1 MPGLRPRAKAAPA
14 VSELVLKTM
23 AASKRGT
30 AGLTPV
36 PRPSLNDEELK
47 MHVYKK
53 TLQGLIY
60 PISDTTPHNFA
71 TWSAGRPTYCHECG
85 GLLWG
90 VSRQGVR
97 CSECSVKCHVKCKDL
112 LNADCLQRAVE
123 KSSKKGAEDRA
134 SNIIIAMKQRMQ
146 EREQSRPEVFEL
158 IRNVFTVDEKS
169 HTGHMKVVKQ
179 SVLDGTSKWSA
190 KIVITVE
197 CAQGLIA
204 KDKGGTS
211 DPYVTVQ
218 VGKTKRRTKTIS
230 QELNPVWNE
239 RFSFECHNSSDRIK
253 VRVWDEDNDLK
264 SRLRQKLTRE
274 SDDFLGQTIIEVRTL
289 SGEMDVWYNLEKR
302 TDKSAVSGAIKLH
315 ISVEIKGEE
324 KVAPYHV
331 QYTCLHENLFHYLCE
346 NENNGVKIPETKGQ
360 DEAWKTYFD
369 YPAQEIV
376 NEFAMRYGVEA
387 IYQAMTHFHCLST
400 KYLCPGVP
408 AVMSTLL
415 ANINAYYA
423 HTAASSAVSAS
434 DRFAAS
440 NFGKE
445 KFIKLLDQLHNS
457 LRIDLSSYRNNFPAS
472 NKERLQ
478 DLKSTVDLLT
488 SITFFRMKV
497 QELPSPPRASSVVKD
512 CATACL
518 KSTYQMLFD
527 GLCAELYKG
536 NLQQQDDNKKKCS
549 LSGKPEGQQDTDLG
563 QAGGGQQQYQQHQS
577 QSQQPHQQQH
587 QAGGQQHDENAPLSF
602 EFWQQLMTLIV
613 SVIEEDKNSY
623 SPVLSQFPQE
633 LNIGHLSAYTMWTL
647 FAMEMK
653 YSLEAHEQERAFKSN
668 EYMNLH
674 FRVKWLYN
682 TYCRDVPQ
690 LKDKVPE
697 YPTWFEPFVMQWLND
712 NDEVS
717 LKQVNSAFQRDK
729 IDGFPQSSEHT
740 LFSNSV
746 VDIFTQLTQCFD
758 VIDKLECP
766 DPEIVKR
773 YMKRF
778 AKTIVKVLSTY
789 AEILKSEFPNH
800 IENEKTACT
809 LMNNIQQMRV
819 QLDKMIEKMG
829 GSELEPDAAGI
840 LNGLTQSLSGVLD
853 ELGAVFSQ
861 SMRPIIRDSIQ
872 KMGALLSQLR
882 GNALGAPAGPVNA
895 SSFDPARL
903 DGNEANEITAE
914 TDHILHPLMELLDSK
929 LTMLAQFCERAV
941 LKRLLK
947 ELWKLVIHTLEKTI
961 VLPSATERN
970 LLHNLPNA
978 KIEDVSR
985 LFKNHMN
992 TNKVTGALGV
1002 AEALQASERNLTMK
1016 QCLVLTVALRTIKN
1030 YFYAGGNGLKQ
1041 TYLDKSLELQSL
1053 NNALSLYTQSTDT
1066 LIKTFIQT
1074 QTQQGR
1080 HHADEKA
1087 GLMNIDVDLSAHPG
1101 SGEYKVTIKIVECKD
1116 LDWPLD
1122 KKFKPFVEVSII
1134 GPNLSDLKKRKFETK
1149 SQQGG
1154 LSPKYN
1160 ETFQVSLGNEVD
1172 PKFFEI
1178 HMVVKHY
1185 SGFSLGL
1192 LKDRPVGV
1200 AVMQLKDVIE
1210 QGSCAGWFHLGKS
1223 IFMDET
1229 GWTILRILSQRTNDE
1244 AAKEFVELKTFS
1256 LKKTLSD
1263 QDK

>member
-1 MPGLRPRAKAAPA
+1 
-14 VSELVLKTM
+14 
-23 AASKRGT
+23 
-30 AGLTPV
+30 
-36 PRPSLNDEELK
+36 
-47 MHVYKK
+47 
-53 TLQGLIY
+53 
-60 PISDTTPHNFA
+60 
-71 TWSAGRPTYCHECG
+71 
-85 GLLWG
+85 
-90 VSRQGVR
+90 
-97 CSECSVKCHVKCKDL
+97 
-112 LNADCLQRAVE
+112 
-123 KSSKKGAEDRA
+123 
-134 SNIIIAMKQRMQ
+134 
-146 EREQSRPEVFEL
+146 
-158 IRNVFTVDEKS
+158 
-169 HTGHMKVVKQ
+169 
-179 SVLDGTSKWSA
+179 
-190 KIVITVE
+190 
-197 CAQGLIA
+197 
-204 KDKGGTS
+204 
-211 DPYVTVQ
+211 
-218 VGKTKRRTKTIS
+218 
-230 QELNPVWNE
+230 
-239 RFSFECHNSSDRIK
+239 
-253 VRVWDEDNDLK
+253 
-264 SRLRQKLTRE
+264 
-274 SDDFLGQTIIEVRTL
+274 
-289 SGEMDVWYNLEKR
+289 
-302 TDKSAVSGAIKLH
+302 
-315 ISVEIKGEE
+315 
-324 KVAPYHV
+324 
-331 QYTCLHENLFHYLCE
+331 
-346 NENNGVKIPETKGQ
+346 
-360 DEAWKTYFD
+360 
-369 YPAQEIV
+369 
-376 NEFAMRYGVEA
+376 
-387 IYQAMTHFHCLST
+387 
-400 KYLCPGVP
+400 
-408 AVMSTLL
+408 MSTLL

-445 KFIKLLDQLHNS
+445 KFIRLLDQLHNS

-536 NLQQQDDNKKKCS
+536 GLQQQDEQKKKS
-549 LSGKPEGQQDTDLG
+549 SAGKRDGQDEATNPSPSHNLS
-563 QAGGGQQQYQQHQS
+563 QQQQSLQS
-577 QSQQPHQQQH
+577 QSQLQQHGQPHNSSQQQ
-587 QAGGQQHDENAPLSF
+587 DENAPLSF

-613 SVIEEDKNSY
+613 SVIEEDKNCY
-623 SPVLSQFPQE
+623 APVLSQFPQE

-653 YSLEAHEQERAFKSN
+653 YSLEGHEQERTFKSN

-682 TYCRDVPQ
+682 TYCRDIPQ

-729 IDGFPQSSEHT
+729 VDGFPQSSEHT

-758 VIDKLECP
+758 VISKLECP

-778 AKTIVKVLSTY
+778 AKTIVKVLSSY
-789 AEILKSEFPNH
+789 ADILKGEFPNH

-819 QLDKMIEKMG
+819 QLDKMIESMG
-829 GSELEPDAAGI
+829 GAELEPDAADI
-840 LNGLTQSLSGVLD
+840 LHGLTQNLNGVLD
-853 ELGAVFSQ
+853 ELSAIFSQ
-861 SMRPIIRDSIQ
+861 SMRPIIKDSIQ
-872 KMGALLSQLR
+872 KMGLLLSQLR
-882 GNALGAPAGPVNA
+882 GNAVSGPANINGAVSGIA
-895 SSFDPARL
+895 FDPMRT
-903 DGNEANEITAE
+903 DGHDANEITAE
-914 TDHILHPLMELLDSK
+914 TDHILHPLMELLDGK

-961 VLPSATERN
+961 VLPPASERN

-1002 AEALQASERNLTMK
+1002 AEALQSERNLTMK
-1016 QCLVLTVALRTIKN
+1016 QCLVLSVALCTIKN
-1030 YFYAGGNGLKQ
+1030 YFHAGGNGLKQ
-1041 TYLDKSLELQSL
+1041 TYLDKSPELQSL

-1080 HHADEKA
+1080 HHSDEKA
-1087 GLMNIDVDLSAHPG
+1087 GLMNIDVDLSTHPG
-1101 SGEYKVTIKIVECKD
+1101 SGEHKVTIKIVECKD
-1116 LDWPLD
+1116 LDWPAD

-1134 GPNLSDLKKRKFETK
+1134 GPTLGELKKRKFETK
-1149 SQQGG
+1149 SQQSGG

-1160 ETFQVSLGNEVD
+1160 ETFQVSLGNETD

-1178 HMVVKHY
+1178 QMVVKHY

-1200 AVMQLKDVIE
+1200 AVLQLKDIIE

-1223 IFMDET
+1223 IYMDET

-1256 LKKTLSD
+1256 LKKTLAE
-1263 QDK
+1263 QEK